1 MSFVT
6 TDSANTVEEP
16 ATVYLGGN
24 LGNFPL
30 SQMNL
35 NHSGEDNQLILI
47 QEPTVSSFDNFIT
60 EVELYQPIDNQTVV
74 SDFRS
79 PKAIRAEIAA

>member
-16 ATVYLGGN
+16 AIVHLGSTM
-24 LGNFPL
+24 GNFPL

-35 NHSGEDNQLILI
+35 NQGDDDNQLILI
-47 QEPTVSSFDNFIT
+47 
-60 EVELYQPIDNQTVV
+60 
-74 SDFRS
+74 
-79 PKAIRAEIAA
+79 